1 MVSWKLHGKILL
13 ENNCIIHLEKITSF
27 SLVIF
32 FSFWSFDM
40 NSCWSLA
47 SSGQLAW
54 ELSSFVNRTII
65 KGWFF
70 VTTHK
75 SNRTTQ
81 TTCKYHK
88 EICIVKQ
95 LSQVINL
102 NKICEKFLL
111 SDMFII
117 MDKRKFL
124 YEISNS
130 KQTNTKGQGWVL
142 QKN

>member
-1 MVSWKLHGKILL
+1 MVSWKLHGKILI
-13 ENNCIIHLEKITSF
+13 ENNCINHLEKITSF
-27 SLVIF
+27 SFVIF

-65 KGWFF
+65 K
-70 VTTHK
+70 VTVKHK
-75 SNRTTQ
+75 LRVNITRKS
-81 TTCKYHK
+81 
-88 EICIVKQ
+88 V
-95 LSQVINL
+95 
-102 NKICEKFLL
+102 LL
-111 SDMFII
+111 SNYHRWSIWIKFVRNFCLVMFII